1 MASEGRLYF
10 LDNLR
15 TFLIFLVVLVHAG
28 VVYESSGLM
37 GPFWLVDD
45 PSTSDLPGLVNLI
58 LDIFVMPTIFFI
70 SGYFTPSSL
79 QRKGSWRFLQA
90 KFRRLMVPWVIAVF
104 TLMPLYKVIFLY
116 SRGLRQENWTTYFHF
131 TNGIFSMSWLWFLPA
146 LFLFDCLYLLLW
158 KLNLPTDKL
167 PLSLAVAAVF
177 VLGFTY
183 SLAASVFEWIGWTKT
198 PLIDFQNERLLPY
211 FLVFLLGSLCFRRKI
226 FDTDK
231 RNMKLYIAV
240 NATAWIPI
248 NIYIVVLI
256 NYFLRPGEYIVSE
269 GVDVLLLW
277 FGFHLSMLSLL
288 YCSVTTFKY
297 FFNRQGR
304 LGREL
309 GKLSYNVYIIHIMV
323 MGPIALALLKTG
335 IPAILKY
342 PILALT
348 TYAASNLIVY
358 AYTKSA
364 DSKFRRFDMRR
375 MTVGMFLIVAAVTV
389 RGVAQDQP
397 DQTSLSATMN
407 VYVSPSFRPCEHRG
421 APVAPFGNTHHLSR
435 SRGERPGT

>member
-45 PSTSDLPGLVNLI
+45 PSTSNLPGLVNLI
-58 LDIFVMPTIFFI
+58 LDIFVMPTIFFV

-256 NYFLRPGEYIVSE
+256 NYFLRPGEFIVSE

-288 YCSVTTFKY
+288 YCAVTTFKY

-323 MGPIALALLKTG
+323 MAPIALALLKTD

-358 AYTKSA
+358 AYTKTA
-364 DSKFRRFDMRR
+364 ELLSKTPGPGRDH
-375 MTVGMFLIVAAVTV
+375 
-389 RGVAQDQP
+389 P
-397 DQTSLSATMN
+397 
-407 VYVSPSFRPCEHRG
+407 Y
-421 APVAPFGNTHHLSR
+421 R
-435 SRGERPGT
+435 SRFQRPPRWMF